1 MLSYRNDVFIAV
13 LIFYSC
19 TAIFSTIR
27 LAQYG
32 LGKTASERLLLTFSI
47 GRILC
52 AAFQLAT
59 INYPRNTSVWAGYVT
74 TFSICVSILLSAS
87 LVLLRRLAER
97 AGSDFPKIAGR
108 DSMKFCQIL
117 VMIGLI
123 LGIAGGIRADSS
135 WGTTGSYSPD
145 SLQKASIVI
154 FVISWALVVFMAI
167 HTLRKA
173 HSALLSS
180 QKIVIAIFAISLPL
194 LAVRIIY
201 SAISIFANPRSFSS
215 IYGNVTIMLCMAL
228 IEEAIVVILY
238 EILAFITLEV
248 DVRGRSVDSE
258 FDSLSATE
266 AGTIAGKQ

>member
-1 MLSYRNDVFIAV
+1 MLSYRNDVFIVV
-13 LIFYSC
+13 LIFYS
-19 TAIFSTIR
+19 S
-27 LAQYG
+27 
-32 LGKTASERLLLTFSI
+32 SERLLLTFSI

-59 INYPRNTSVWAGYVT
+59 INYPKNTSVWAGYVT
-74 TFSICVSILLSAS
+74 TFSICVSLLLSAS

-97 AGSDFPKIAGR
+97 ASCDFPKVAGR
-108 DSMKFCQIL
+108 DSMKFCQLL
-117 VMIGLI
+117 VMVGLI
-123 LGIAGGIRADSS
+123 LGIVGGIRADNS

-154 FVISWALVVFMAI
+154 FIISWALVVFMAI

-173 HSALLSS
+173 RSALLST
-180 QKIVIAIFAISLPL
+180 QKLAISVFVISLPL

-201 SAISIFANPRSFSS
+201 SAVSIFANPRSFSS
-215 IYGNVTIMLCMAL
+215 IYGDVTIMLCMAL
-228 IEEAIVVILY
+228 IEEAVVVILY
-238 EILAFITLEV
+238 EVLAFITLEV
-248 DVRGRSVDSE
+248 NGRGRSVDSE